1 MEQNGGT
8 FEAEL
13 CLCLAV
19 PGSTSFIEDTAN
31 SEVHTE
37 LYEWATFSTGRSA
50 AVSNGAIASCLQMSS
65 YKTWCCQHNK
75 DLYKGNIF
83 TSIGTEHLSGCIPGT

>member
-19 PGSTSFIEDTAN
+19 PGSTSFIEDKAN
-31 SEVHTE
+31 SEVCTE
-37 LYEWATFSTGRSA
+37 LYE
-50 AVSNGAIASCLQMSS
+50 
-65 YKTWCCQHNK
+65 
-75 DLYKGNIF
+75 
-83 TSIGTEHLSGCIPGT
+83 